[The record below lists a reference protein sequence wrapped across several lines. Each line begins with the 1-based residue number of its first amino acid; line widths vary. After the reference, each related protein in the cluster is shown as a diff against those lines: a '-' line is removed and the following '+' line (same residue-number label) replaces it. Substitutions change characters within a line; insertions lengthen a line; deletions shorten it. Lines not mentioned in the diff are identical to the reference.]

1 MSASSDPGFLGDAGA
16 PRRPEPADRRPR
28 PVRLAV
34 LSVILLATVG
44 AGAADRLVHRAM
56 PAPGRPTPISS
67 VVPASVE
74 SSAWYCAGGTSALG
88 STAATTVNLVNTGS
102 QPVAGTM
109 TALSDTEKT
118 KTVAIRIPGRSQS
131 VEVPGLLV
139 GGNLVATTVELH
151 GGGVLVTESVVG
163 ALGWSE
169 SPCSRSTAPE
179 WYFASG
185 STVNGDTLTLSL
197 FNPATTDAVVDMT
210 FVTPAGV
217 SQPQPFEGIVVA
229 PGTLVIEHLD
239 AYVQDAASVS
249 SIVQARTGAVVAAE
263 LQTESSGGVRGLSV
277 RLGVPALFPTWS
289 LPRSIDI
296 AGCRSCTSITVF
308 NPTGRT
314 DRVEVTVRPGGSPA
328 AKFTDTVGPR
338 SAWVFDTSRQTR
350 IPAGISFLATVQVRS
365 GPGVV
370 VDRTLHAP
378 SSLAGP
384 QFGAVTGL
392 AVGPAAP
399 PSAIAVLPGPGTPLH
414 PSVPGAQAQALSVV
428 NPGTTAVRATVW
440 ALAGVRG
447 LVELGQ
453 VRVPP
458 ASAVA
463 LGRSVLS
470 KVGRLPLVVSSDGPV
485 VVLENLGPTASEG
498 VVSLAGA
505 GATGL

>member
-1 MSASSDPGFLGDAGA
+1 
-16 PRRPEPADRRPR
+16 
-28 PVRLAV
+28 VAV

-44 AGAADRLVHRAM
+44 AGAADRVVHRAVPP
-56 PAPGRPTPISS
+56 PAPPTPISS

-88 STAATTVNLVNTGS
+88 STAATTVNLVNTGR

-109 TALSDTEKT
+109 TAVSDAGKT
-118 KTVAIRIPGRSQS
+118 KTMAIRIPGRSQS

-139 GGNLVATTVELH
+139 GGNLVATTVDLH

-185 STVNGDTLTLSL
+185 STVHADTLTLSL

-229 PGTLVIEHLD
+229 PGALVTEHVD

-296 AGCRSCTSITVF
+296 AGGATSITVF

-328 AKFTDTVGPR
+328 AKFADTVGPR
-338 SAWVFDTSRQTR
+338 SAWVFDTSGQTR
-350 IPAGISFLATVQVRS
+350 IPAGISFLATVLVRS

-370 VDRTLHAP
+370 VDRTFHAP
-378 SSLAGP
+378 SSVSGP

-392 AVGPAAP
+392 AVGPAELA
-399 PSAIAVLPGPGTPLH
+399 STIAVLPGPGTPLH
-414 PSVPGAQAQALSVV
+414 PAVPGAQAQALNVV
-428 NPGTTAVRATVW
+428 NPGTTAVRVTVW
-440 ALAGVRG
+440 ALAGARG

-453 VRVPP
+453 ASVPR
-458 ASAVA
+458 ASAIAV
-463 LGRSVLS
+463 GRSVLS
-470 KVGRLPLVVSSDGPV
+470 KAGRLPLVVSSDGPV